1 MNGSPA
7 NTAAEADVTTEVE
20 PLSPTAPSAPR
31 EGGPRPGPLVQASD
45 SGVQIPASEF
55 KKLIGQLR
63 TSELLGAAAAE
74 AFEAAAGLRPVASPQ
89 SKGAKE
95 LRSEVAESR
104 GATEAGSPPKAKKA
118 MNFDKAPVDEIPD
131 LPEESNTK
139 KRCSVTDSDA
149 AGHDAEEME
158 NHCQKDAPEPPEL
171 NLTPKQNHMRTD
183 LEMWVMDEIPTTFGV
198 DDSEEL
204 AENLQ
209 EDGQADQITFLIAEK
224 AEGKQDDMLEK
235 WLADCPDAD
244 LKAAF
249 ATELLTKVRA
259 IQALGKK
266 KKKKKDA

>member
-1 MNGSPA
+1 MKGSRA
-7 NTAAEADVTTEVE
+7 KKAAEVDGTTKEE

-31 EGGPRPGPLVQASD
+31 EGGPRPGPLVQASA

-63 TSELLGAAAAE
+63 TSELLGAAAAD

-104 GATEAGSPPKAKKA
+104 EEGGSPAKAKKA
-118 MNFDKAPVDEIPD
+118 MNFDAAPVDEIPD

-204 AENLQ
+204 PENLQ

-224 AEGKQDDMLEK
+224 AEGKQDDMLAK
-235 WLADCPDAD
+235 WLADCPDPD

-249 ATELLTKVRA
+249 VSELLTKVRA

>member
-1 MNGSPA
+1 MKGSRA
-7 NTAAEADVTTEVE
+7 KKAAEGDTKE

-74 AFEAAAGLRPVASPQ
+74 AFEAAAGLRGSPSPQ

-104 GATEAGSPPKAKKA
+104 EEGEKKPKKA
-118 MNFDKAPVDEIPD
+118 MNFDAAPVDEIPD

-224 AEGKQDDMLEK
+224 KEGEQDNMLSK

-249 ATELLTKVRA
+249 TAELLTKVRA